1 MNEFP
6 KDRSENSR
14 TKNTKEIKNKN
25 IFFSLMIRFVWLLRS
40 GVPNVNSNRYEK
52 EPNGPGEV
60 KKKKLEE
67 TLNKREKIMS

>member
-1 MNEFP
+1 
-6 KDRSENSR
+6 
-14 TKNTKEIKNKN
+14 
-25 IFFSLMIRFVWLLRS
+25 MIRFVWLLRS